1 MNYQD
6 FKDARERIKAAK
18 AEAKAAGEWMTK
30 PSYNTVQNAA
40 YMLKYAWKHYPS
52 LLFWILVSSVTEC
65 CLTIANTYLPKT
77 VVVAIESKVSLWT
90 LVGII
95 AGYTLVLCG
104 LVALIQLLKPVT
116 EIRRILI
123 RYDFYEN
130 LAMKRATTDY
140 ENLYRNQFNQLCNHA
155 SRSDR
160 SIRNFYLF
168 MQELLTRALFCV
180 FFLVLLSKV
189 NIVLLLVTIIPAI
202 ISHYIDLRMED
213 LNNGSMHL
221 VRIPS
226 SKMWY
231 IQNKTADTDYAKDIR
246 LFGMQQWLSDLYR
259 IFLDMGCA
267 IRVEHEVK
275 RFLARLVAF
284 ISLLLRNTVAY
295 AFLIGQILNNQM
307 TVSDFV
313 LYFTAITTFTQQV
326 SEILKRAKSLYICSM
341 EFCPA
346 RDVLAYPEHFVRE
359 GGKPLKPQDIPYE
372 IKIVNLHYRYPD
384 AENETLKGINLT
396 IRPGE
401 KLAVIGLN
409 GAGKTT
415 LVRILCGLLE
425 PTQGQVLINGVDY
438 REYNRLDY
446 YKMFTALFQD
456 ISVLPNT
463 IAENIAQQNLDELDM
478 DKVKQCAQRA
488 GVSAKIEALPKG
500 YETPMTRIVH
510 GDGIQLSG
518 GQLQRLM
525 LARALYKNAPLMVL
539 DEPTAALD
547 PIAESQ
553 IYQKYNELVDGKLSL
568 FISHR
573 LASTQFCDR
582 IIMMEHGLIVEE
594 GTHAELMKQGGK
606 YAELFEIQSQYY
618 KEGDKENAE

>member
-30 PSYNTVQNAA
+30 PSYNTWQNAVFL
-40 YMLKYAWKHYPS
+40 LKYAWKHYPS
-52 LLFWILVSSVTEC
+52 LLFWMAVSAVAG
-65 CLTIANTYLPKT
+65 CLLIIANTYLPKT

-95 AGYTLVLCG
+95 VAYTLVLCG

-116 EIRRILI
+116 EIRQILI
-123 RYDFYEN
+123 RYDIYEQ
-130 LAMKRATTDY
+130 LSLKRATTDY
-140 ENLYRNQFNQLCNHA
+140 ENLYRSRFNLLCNQA

-160 SIRNFYLF
+160 SIRNFYTRMEAF
-168 MQELLTRALFCV
+168 LTRALFFI
-180 FFLVLLSKV
+180 FFLALLAKV
-189 NIVLLLVTIIPAI
+189 NILLLVVTLIPTI
-202 ISHYIDLRMED
+202 ISHYFDLRMED
-213 LNNGSMHL
+213 HNTGSMHL
-221 VRIPS
+221 FRNPS
-226 SKMWY
+226 SKLWY
-231 IQNKTADTDYAKDIR
+231 IQGKSADTDYAKDIR

-259 IFLDMGCA
+259 IFLDMACA

-275 RFLARLVAF
+275 RFLGRLAALL
-284 ISLLLRNTVAY
+284 SLFLRNTIAY
-295 AFLIGQILNNQM
+295 AFLIGQILNGQI
-307 TVSDFV
+307 TVADFV

-326 SEILKRAKSLYICSM
+326 TEILMIAKVLYVYSM
-341 EFCPA
+341 EFCPV
-346 RDVLAYPEHFVRE
+346 REVLDYPEHFVRE
-359 GGKPLKPQDIPYE
+359 EGKPLKPMDIPYE
-372 IKIVNLHYRYPD
+372 IKIVDLHYRYPD

-396 IRPGE
+396 IHPGE

>member
-30 PSYNTVQNAA
+30 PSYNTPQNAA
-40 YMLKYAWKHYPS
+40 YMLKYAWTHYPS
-52 LLFWILVSSVTEC
+52 LLFWILVSSVTGC
-65 CLTIANTYLPKT
+65 FLTIANTYLPKT
-77 VVVAIESKVSLWT
+77 VVMAIESKVSLWT

-116 EIRRILI
+116 EIRSILI

-140 ENLYRNQFNQLCNHA
+140 ENLYRNQFNLLCNHA

-160 SIRNFYLF
+160 SIRRFYFLI
-168 MQELLTRALFCV
+168 QELLTRALFFI

-189 NIVLLLVTIIPAI
+189 NIALLFVTIIPAI

-213 LNNGSMHL
+213 RNNGSMHL
-221 VRIPS
+221 FRNPS

-231 IQNKTADTDYAKDIR
+231 LQSRAADTDYAKDIR

-259 IFLDMGCA
+259 IFLDMACA

-275 RFLARLVAF
+275 RFFARLVAF
-284 ISLLLRNTVAY
+284 LSLLLRNTVAY
-295 AFLIGQILNNQM
+295 AFLIGQILNDQM

-326 SEILKRAKSLYICSM
+326 TEILSLAKSLYICSM

-359 GGKPLKPQDIPYE
+359 GGKPIKPLDIPYE

-384 AENETLKGINLT
+384 AEEETLKGINLT
-396 IRPGE
+396 IHPGE

-425 PTQGQVLINGVDY
+425 PTQGQVLINGVDF

-478 DKVKQCAQRA
+478 DKVKQCAKLA
-488 GVSAKIEALPKG
+488 GVAEKIEALPKG

-547 PIAESQ
+547 PIAESL

-606 YAELFEIQSQYY
+606 YAGLFEIQSQYY
-618 KEGDKENAE
+618 KEGEKEHAE